1 MQGMLHPLTPDD
13 LRALQAQAPAAPHC
27 ACSVGTCAG
36 WRSLPPE
43 RWPAPRMQAVGTL
56 RDAEVYEPSFEELHP
71 QGTRYESADAPVA
84 PHFYPY
90 NRCTLFRCADCQR
103 LLLRYTEAGGYY
115 VDERV
120 RELAPGLPVLGD
132 RPL

>member
-1 MQGMLHPLTPDD
+1 MQGMLHPLTPDE

-27 ACSVGTCAG
+27 ACSVGACAG

-43 RWPAPRMQAVGTL
+43 RWPAARMQAVGTL
-56 RDAEVYEPSFEELHP
+56 RDADVYEPSFEELHP

-103 LLLRYTEAGGYY
+103 LLLR
-115 VDERV
+115 
-120 RELAPGLPVLGD
+120 D

>member
-1 MQGMLHPLTPDD
+1 MNHPLPPDE

-27 ACSVGTCAG
+27 ACSVGACAG

-43 RWPAPRMQAVGTL
+43 RWPAARMQAVGTL
-56 RDAEVYEPSFEELHP
+56 RDADVYEPSFEELHP

-90 NRCTLFRCADCQR
+90 NRCRR
-103 LLLRYTEAGGYY
+103 PPVGRSG
-115 VDERV
+115 
-120 RELAPGLPVLGD
+120 PILP
-132 RPL
+132 